1 MKILFDYGHG
11 GNDPGAN
18 YKGRN
23 EADDVLRLGR
33 AVAKRLRGAGVVVHE
48 TRTTNETLG
57 LGARVKR
64 DKADKYDY
72 FVSFHRNAYS
82 PEKAQGA
89 EVFTY
94 PTASAKAKD
103 LAVLLQNALVRVG
116 FADRGVKTANYYV
129 LRNTR
134 SPAVLIEAGFIDN
147 SSDNRLFD
155 ERFESMV
162 EGIAGCFVDVGAV
175 CEKS

>member
-1 MKILFDYGHG
+1 MKLLFDYGHG

-18 YKGRN
+18 YKGRK

-72 FVSFHRNAYS
+72 FVSFHRNAYK
-82 PEKAQGA
+82 PEHAQGA

-103 LAVLLQNALVRVG
+103 LAVRLQNALVRVG
-116 FADRGVKTANYYV
+116 FTDRGVKTANYYV

-134 SPAVLIEAGFIDN
+134 SPAVLVEAGFIDN
-147 SSDNRLFD
+147 SEDNRLFD
-155 ERFESMV
+155 ERFDVMV
-162 EGIAGCFVDVGAV
+162 EGIAGCFVDL
-175 CEKS
+175 KMT

>member
-1 MKILFDYGHG
+1 MKLLFDYGHG
-11 GNDPGAN
+11 GNDPGAS
-18 YKGRN
+18 YKGRK

-33 AVAKRLRGAGVVVHE
+33 AVAKRLRQAGVTVDE
-48 TRTTNETLG
+48 TRAADTTLG
-57 LGARVKR
+57 LGPRVKR
-64 DKADKYDY
+64 DKASRYDY
-72 FVSFHRNAYS
+72 FVSFHRNAHR
-82 PEKAQGA
+82 PEQAHGA

-94 PTASAKAKD
+94 PTASAKAKT
-103 LAVLLQNALVRVG
+103 LAVQLQNALVRVG
-116 FADRGVKTANYYV
+116 FANRGVKTANYYV

-147 SSDNRLFD
+147 TSDNRLFD
-155 ERFESMV
+155 ERFEMMV

>member
-1 MKILFDYGHG
+1 MKLLFDYGHG
-11 GNDPGAN
+11 GNDPGAS
-18 YKGRN
+18 YKGRK

-33 AVAKRLRGAGVVVHE
+33 AVAKRLRQAGVTVDE
-48 TRTTNETLG
+48 TRAADTTLG
-57 LGARVKR
+57 LGPRVKR
-64 DKADKYDY
+64 DKASRYDY
-72 FVSFHRNAYS
+72 FVSFHRNAHQ
-82 PEKAQGA
+82 PEKAHGA

-103 LAVLLQNALVRVG
+103 LAVQLQNVLVRVG

-147 SSDNRLFD
+147 SEDNRLFD
-155 ERFESMV
+155 EKFEAMV
-162 EGIAGCFVDVGAV
+162 DGLAGCFVDLKVACG
-175 CEKS
+175 KI

>member
-11 GNDPGAN
+11 GSDRGAN
-18 YKGRN
+18 YKGRK
-23 EADDVLRLGR
+23 EADDVLRLGQ

-72 FVSFHRNAYS
+72 FVSFHRNAHS
-82 PEKAQGA
+82 PEKARGA
-89 EVFTY
+89 EVYTY

-103 LAVLLQNALVRVG
+103 LAVQLQNALVRVG
-116 FADRGVKTANYYV
+116 FTNRGVKVANYYV

-147 SSDNRLFD
+147 SEDNRLFD
-155 ERFESMV
+155 EKFEVMV
-162 EGIAGCFVDVGAV
+162 EGLAGCFVDLKVACG
-175 CEKS
+175 KS

>member
-1 MKILFDYGHG
+1 MKLLFDYGHG

-18 YKGRN
+18 YKGRK

-72 FVSFHRNAYS
+72 FVSFHRNAHS
-82 PEKAQGA
+82 PEKARGA
-89 EVFTY
+89 EVYTY
-94 PTASAKAKD
+94 PTASAKAKN
-103 LAVLLQNALVRVG
+103 LAVQLQNVLVRVG
-116 FADRGVKTANYYV
+116 FKDRGVKVANYYV

-134 SPAVLIEAGFIDN
+134 SPAVLVEAGFIDN
-147 SSDNRLFD
+147 SADNRLFD
-155 ERFESMV
+155 ERFDVMV
-162 EGIAGCFVDVGAV
+162 EGVAGCFVDVGAV